1 MKVTE
6 KQRADIAMSIGELSI
21 KDAEKIAQ
29 SSGKSTETVYRL
41 LKLIR
46 TPNAV
51 IDTENNVILEL
62 IELAAKRKPVL
73 DQRAERLKKSMMQ
86 LSAKPPKQAA

>member
-6 KQRADIAMSIGELSI
+6 KQRAEIAMSIGELSI

-29 SSGKSTETVYRL
+29 RSGKSTETVYRL

-51 IDTENNVILEL
+51 IDTENDVILEL
-62 IELAAKRKPVL
+62 IELAAKRKPAQE
-73 DQRAERLKKSMMQ
+73 QRAERLKKSMMQ

>member
-29 SSGKSTETVYRL
+29 RSGKSTETVYRL

-51 IDTENNVILEL
+51 IDTENDVILEL

>member
-1 MKVTE
+1 
-6 KQRADIAMSIGELSI
+6 MSIGELSI
-21 KDAEKIAQ
+21 KDAEKIALR
-29 SSGKSTETVYRL
+29 SGKSTETVYRL

-51 IDTENNVILEL
+51 IDTENDVILEL
-62 IELAAKRKPVL
+62 IELAAKRKPVQE
-73 DQRAERLKKSMMQ
+73 QRAERLKKSMMQ

>member
-29 SSGKSTETVYRL
+29 RSGKSTETVYRL

>member
-1 MKVTE
+1 
-6 KQRADIAMSIGELSI
+6 MSIGELSI

-29 SSGKSTETVYRL
+29 RSGKSTETVYRL

-51 IDTENNVILEL
+51 IDTENDVILEL
-62 IELAAKRKPVL
+62 IELAAKRKPVQE
-73 DQRAERLKKSMMQ
+73 QRAERLKKSMMQ